1 MYSDHPMKAVNS
13 SPAKRCRALPASAAA
28 AATGA
33 ALASGAVWFFARVDR
48 HDERACATTDGL
60 CWTWWDWASVPL
72 TLTVAL
78 ISLMAV
84 YERLDIT
91 PRLAVVPPTVLLAPL
106 PLTAAAAVADWWG
119 AALAGAAW
127 AGALALATWDRHRIP
142 ALAAAAALL
151 IASLGTLYR

>member
-1 MYSDHPMKAVNS
+1 MHSDHPMRAENT
-13 SPAKRCRALPASAAA
+13 SPTTPRRALPAAAAA

-33 ALASGAVWFFARVDR
+33 ALACGAAWFFAWVDR

-72 TLTVAL
+72 TLTAAL
-78 ISLMAV
+78 IALMAA
-84 YERLDIT
+84 YKRLDIT
-91 PRLAVVPPTVLLAPL
+91 PRLAVALPTVLLAPL
-106 PLTAAAAVADWWG
+106 PLTAAAAVADRWG

-127 AGALALATWDRHRIP
+127 AGALALAAWDRHRIP

-151 IASLGTLYR
+151 LASLVTLYR